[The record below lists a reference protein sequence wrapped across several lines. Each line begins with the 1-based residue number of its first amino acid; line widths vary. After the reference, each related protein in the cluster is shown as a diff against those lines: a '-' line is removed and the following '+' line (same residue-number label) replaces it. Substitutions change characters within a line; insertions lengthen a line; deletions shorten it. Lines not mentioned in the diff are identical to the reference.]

1 MNNIIGNLS
10 LLATVSVLLAN
21 VFIVKKVRL
30 ALSLFIVCNICYIII
45 MSLGKNYILVGQ
57 NAVLM
62 GMAIVNLYK
71 TRAKKEVK

>member
-1 MNNIIGNLS
+1 MDNIISNLS

-45 MSLGKNYILVGQ
+45 MTIGKNYILVGQ

-62 GMAIVNLYK
+62 AMAMVNLYK
-71 TRAKKEVK
+71 TKTKEMR